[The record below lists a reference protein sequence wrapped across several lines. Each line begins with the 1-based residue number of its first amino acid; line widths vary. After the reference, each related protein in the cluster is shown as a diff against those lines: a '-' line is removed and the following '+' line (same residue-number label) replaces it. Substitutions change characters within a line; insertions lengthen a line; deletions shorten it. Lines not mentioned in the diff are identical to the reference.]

1 MTPPRSRAGLLAAVG
16 VALLAGMAVS
26 NPLAAQG
33 IRLDLTAFLVRPNLD
48 ARSGEVFARL
58 GRFRT
63 GIGTDLGVGYDVRQ
77 FGATL
82 SGGFAGLEIGAPV
95 TRDGIDM
102 GRESGIYRS
111 IALLGHW
118 RPRRR
123 IGRWRP
129 VFSAGY
135 VRSGLDNVLLAGDS
149 LPAYARALGA
159 DPPDSVRR
167 PVGIA
172 GSGARFGVSLERAVS
187 AVDFSGR
194 VVVSVEAAS
203 DVVRFREV
211 SYAGRRAPIPNP
223 GTALI
228 PRLVVSLRWSP
239 RAAAI
244 AERPVARVGELA
256 DVAGLSDGREPT
268 RAVGSTPGGRRSS
281 LNAGRGTRARAGR
294 GNMSGHRG

>member
-1 MTPPRSRAGLLAAVG
+1 MTRPGSWAGLPAAVG
-16 VALLAGMAVS
+16 IPLLAGMIAS

-33 IRLDLTAFLVRPNLD
+33 IRLDLTAFVVRPSLD

-58 GRFRT
+58 GRFRP
-63 GIGTDLGVGYDVRQ
+63 GFGTDLGVGYDVGQ

-95 TRDGIDM
+95 TRGGIDM

-118 RPRRR
+118 RPGRH

-129 VFSAGY
+129 VVSAGY

-149 LPAYARALGA
+149 LPAYARTLAA

-172 GSGARFGVSLERAVS
+172 GSGARLGVALERGIS

-194 VVVSVEAAS
+194 VVLSVEAAS

-211 SYAGRRAPIPNP
+211 TYAGRRAPIPSP

-239 RAAAI
+239 RAAPI
-244 AERPVARVGELA
+244 TERPIAQVERSPVSRFSTAGEK
-256 DVAGLSDGREPT
+256 
-268 RAVGSTPGGRRSS
+268 
-281 LNAGRGTRARAGR
+281 
-294 GNMSGHRG
+294 